1 MGKVYRTAQGRE
13 LDIERLRLQ
22 NEMVPVIGNMKV
34 NARGDQLGSG
44 GKILKTREQ
53 IMDDH
58 YRTRLD
64 VNTNV
69 PQDGPIPTTSRR
81 AQDQPIP
88 TSRRAAQEFTP
99 GNLTADVP
107 PLGEQAAAEQETGL
121 KGGLARAVKRAA
133 DNEEKKG
140 LRRI

>member
-58 YRTRLD
+58 YRTRPD
-64 VNTNV
+64 ANTNV
-69 PQDGPIPTTSRR
+69 PQDGPIPTGHQGW
-81 AQDQPIP
+81 AENP
-88 TSRRAAQEFTP
+88 A
-99 GNLTADVP
+99 P
-107 PLGEQAAAEQETGL
+107 PPHHQ
-121 KGGLARAVKRAA
+121 
-133 DNEEKKG
+133 
-140 LRRI
+140 